1 MGCWGM
7 LGVAGMIIDS
17 LASGSFPKIPYLLST
32 SKIEMDVSKLWSIGR
47 VILKNRDIYY
57 ILVGVEPYPSE
68 KWWSSSVRIIYSSQY
83 MESHQIHVPNHQSV

>member
-32 SKIEMDVSKLWSIGR
+32 SKIEMDVSKL
-47 VILKNRDIYY
+47 
-57 ILVGVEPYPSE
+57 
-68 KWWSSSVRIIYSSQY
+68 
-83 MESHQIHVPNHQSV
+83 